1 MDLICIKRFFETK
14 GYHKN
19 LNFSQKCA
27 ENVQRNK
34 YLTHPLADF
43 EILGQ
48 AVESYTESL
57 VADSEVNNA
66 ATVHNKHTALHLST
80 LIIIVS

>member
-1 MDLICIKRFFETK
+1 M
-14 GYHKN
+14 
-19 LNFSQKCA
+19 S
-27 ENVQRNK
+27 RNK

-66 ATVHNKHTALHLST
+66 GTVHNKHAALHLST

>member
-1 MDLICIKRFFETK
+1 M
-14 GYHKN
+14 
-19 LNFSQKCA
+19 S
-27 ENVQRNK
+27 RNK

-48 AVESYTESL
+48 AVESYTELL

>member
-1 MDLICIKRFFETK
+1 MNGSASDL
-14 GYHKN
+14 HKQIIWDQR
-19 LNFSQKCA
+19 LPQKLKL
-27 ENVQRNK
+27 EYLNK

-48 AVESYTESL
+48 AVESYTELL